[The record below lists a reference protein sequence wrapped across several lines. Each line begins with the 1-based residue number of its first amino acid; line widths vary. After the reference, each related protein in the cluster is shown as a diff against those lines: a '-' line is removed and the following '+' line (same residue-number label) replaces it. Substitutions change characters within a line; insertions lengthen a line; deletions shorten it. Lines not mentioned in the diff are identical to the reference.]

1 MIKIRLFYIILAL
14 ILASLNLRP
23 SITSISPLMSTIQNE
38 LDISGVTASLLT
50 ALPVLC
56 MGIFAPLSVKLSRRW
71 GNEGAIAVALIL
83 IGAGTALRVFV
94 ASTPSLMFTAFLA
107 GVGIALA
114 GPLLSSFI
122 KQYFPARVASM
133 VGIYSTAMAVGASFS
148 VGLSVPLQ
156 NALGGSW
163 RGSLAVWALLA
174 VIALPIWL
182 ALAISGRRN
191 RQYGQTAAA
200 NDASFPVTKMRA
212 WVLTLFFGL
221 VSAIFYSLTAWLAPA
236 VQSHGYTKETAASI
250 QTWFTIISLP
260 STLLIPMFVQRFQ
273 KRLFWLVGCALMELI
288 GVLMLNLSVS
298 PWIVAIPLGIGAG
311 GLFPIALMLPIDETD
326 NASEASS
333 WSAMAQSGGYI
344 LGAIGPLAIGWMHD
358 ASGSFVYAFYGLAV
372 IIVLQIMVQ
381 LVIGNKKRSKSV
393 FKNMEY
399 EGN

>member
-1 MIKIRLFYIILAL
+1 
-14 ILASLNLRP
+14 
-23 SITSISPLMSTIQNE
+23 
-38 LDISGVTASLLT
+38 
-50 ALPVLC
+50 
-56 MGIFAPLSVKLSRRW
+56 
-71 GNEGAIAVALIL
+71 
-83 IGAGTALRVFV
+83 
-94 ASTPSLMFTAFLA
+94 MFTAFLA

-182 ALAISGRRN
+182 ALAITGRRN

-200 NDASFPVTKMRA
+200 NDASFPVKKMRA

-236 VQSHGYTKETAASI
+236 IQSHGYTKETAGSI

-344 LGAIGPLAIGWMHD
+344 LGALGPLGIGWLHD

-381 LVIGNKKRSKSV
+381 LVIGNKKSSNSAS
-393 FKNMEY
+393 KNMEY
-399 EGN
+399 QGT